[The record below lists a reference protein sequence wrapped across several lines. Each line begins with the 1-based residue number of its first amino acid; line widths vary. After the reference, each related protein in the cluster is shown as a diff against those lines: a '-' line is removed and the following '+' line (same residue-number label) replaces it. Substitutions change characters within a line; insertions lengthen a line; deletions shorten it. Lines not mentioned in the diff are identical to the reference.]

1 MSKKLAYSVTLWN
14 VATGAYE
21 TFMPGTEL
29 PAWAE
34 GMVRNPRAFQAEEG
48 APVAGVDYPVPG
60 SSVLSHQVEAGL
72 QSGPRAMTGTGIPR
86 SSGTPITEKFAP
98 VHSVNPQPTMHDAVA
113 KAQPKP
119 LFANEA
125 AEMEFKLRNG
135 LAASELDLKNAEV
148 LVEDQA
154 MNMKAADH
162 QAEVAAAEAAAAL
175 ESAMAV
181 QAAASVQAATALSA
195 VPGAAEEMV
204 KKVTAK
210 KAAPKKSDSSE

>member
-14 VATGAYE
+14 AASGAYE
-21 TFMPGTEL
+21 TFLPGMEL
-29 PAWAE
+29 PNWAE

-60 SSVLSHQVEAGL
+60 SSVMSHQVEAGL
-72 QSGPRAMTGTGIPR
+72 QSAPRGMTGSGIER
-86 SSGTPITEKFAP
+86 SSGTPITEKFEP
-98 VHSVNPQPTMHDAVA
+98 VRSVNPQPTMHDSVA
-113 KAQPKP
+113 MAQPKP

-135 LAASELDLKNAEV
+135 LAASDLDKKNAQV
-148 LVEDQA
+148 LAEDQA
-154 MNMKAADH
+154 MNEKAAAY
-162 QAEVAAAEAAAAL
+162 QTEVAAAEAAAAL

-195 VPGAAEEMV
+195 VPGAAEQMA
-204 KKVTAK
+204 KKVTTK
-210 KAAPKKSDSSE
+210 KAAAPKSDASE